1 MFRSPVHVRLHIFA
15 HAMWKLN
22 RNYFAAHLSPAP
34 RHRSLPKTTHFTT
47 FFDTH
52 VYNRA
57 GAAVV
62 TALTGVNLYAAS
74 FLIPL
79 SVVFYTAQ
87 GGIMAAF
94 ISSWGHVGIIY
105 IAMLIFV
112 WKIYAGPSDLGS
124 TDKVSLLV
132 SASELRAR
140 KQQTQ
145 KLPLLCML

>member
-1 MFRSPVHVRLHIFA
+1 MHTCTHTHRRACPHSLNAYLH
-15 HAMWKLN
+15 
-22 RNYFAAHLSPAP
+22 
-34 RHRSLPKTTHFTT
+34 
-47 FFDTH
+47 TH
-52 VYNRA
+52 VYKYIHTRIHA

-94 ISSWGHVGIIY
+94 CSSWGHVGIIY

-112 WKIYAGPSDLGS
+112 WKVYTGPSDLGS
-124 TDKVSLLV
+124 TDKVMYESC
-132 SASELRAR
+132 
-140 KQQTQ
+140 
-145 KLPLLCML
+145 P

>member
-1 MFRSPVHVRLHIFA
+1 
-15 HAMWKLN
+15 
-22 RNYFAAHLSPAP
+22 
-34 RHRSLPKTTHFTT
+34 
-47 FFDTH
+47 
-52 VYNRA
+52 
-57 GAAVV
+57 
-62 TALTGVNLYAAS
+62 
-74 FLIPL
+74 
-79 SVVFYTAQ
+79 
-87 GGIMAAF
+87 MAAF